1 MHLFYMFLFGFLYRI
16 IIHQYMKKC
25 LYYNMPMMIKDFF
38 VNVVKKAADE
48 AVLNKKLGAAEKIT
62 ANFVCE
68 TPKNPE
74 FGVFSVNVS
83 SLARD
88 AKMAPPVI
96 ANAVK
101 EFIKPEDYSVN
112 TVAGFINFKLEE
124 GFLKKV
130 VEEILFEKENY
141 GKMNLGKGKKVN
153 IEYVSANPTGPFH
166 IGHGRWAALG
176 SSLAEVLKFTG
187 YDVYQEFYIND
198 AGNQIN
204 KLAMSLELRVKELK
218 GETVEWPED
227 AYKGDYLIDCAKRYI
242 EQGSNEP
249 YGEFAKKDMLRLQ
262 KELLEKFETHFDC
275 FFSETTLYKNNE
287 VEKCVQALEAAGKLY
302 EKDGALWFRTTDY
315 TDDQDRVLRKQD
327 GSNTYLTADIAYHKN
342 KFDRGFEHLINIWGA
357 DHHGYIPRMK
367 ASIDALGYDSNNLEV
382 LLGQLVN
389 IIQNGEAVR
398 MGKRKKMVTLD
409 ELVDE
414 VGVDATRFWMLMRSI
429 DTTLDFDVDLAKQ
442 KNDQNPVFYVQYA
455 HARCC
460 SILRKA
466 VEERLDT
473 ETGEK
478 LPPFI
483 EKEELDKVLNGAS
496 GVARVLNI
504 FDKDDEKSYD
514 ATRKLILRLE
524 EFKATVEGASRLR
537 APYLLCKYASSL
549 AYDFHHF
556 YNFTRVLSSDKE
568 LTKGRLALVFD
579 VKNVL
584 FEVFK
589 LLKISAPEK
598 M

>member
-1 MHLFYMFLFGFLYRI
+1 
-16 IIHQYMKKC
+16 
-25 LYYNMPMMIKDFF
+25 MMIKDFF
-38 VNVVKKAADE
+38 VNIVDEAAKKAAMD
-48 AVLNKKLGAAEKIT
+48 KKLGAAENINAK
-62 ANFVCE
+62 FVCE

-74 FGVFSVNVS
+74 FGDYAINVS
-83 SLARD
+83 ALARD
-88 AKMAPPVI
+88 AKMAPPLI
-96 ANAVK
+96 AKAIVEYINPAD
-101 EFIKPEDYSVN
+101 FSIN

-124 GFLKKV
+124 GFLKKI
-130 VEEILFEKENY
+130 VEEVLLEKENF
-141 GKMNLGKGKKVN
+141 GKINMGQGKKVN

-176 SSLAEVLKFTG
+176 SSLAEVMKFAG

-204 KLAMSLELRVKELK
+204 KLAMSLELRVKELE

-242 EQGSNEP
+242 EAGKP
-249 YGEFAKKDMLRLQ
+249 TGYGEFAKVDMLRLQ

-275 FFSETTLYKNNE
+275 FFSETTLYKSKE
-287 VEKCVQALEAAGKLY
+287 VEKCLETLDKAGKLY

-315 TDDQDRVLRKQD
+315 TDDQDRVLKKKD

-342 KFDRGFEHLINIWGA
+342 KFDRGFEYLIDIWGA

-367 ASIDALGYDSNNLEV
+367 ASIDALGNNSNNFEV

-466 VEERLDT
+466 AEDRLDT
-473 ETGEK
+473 ESGEK
-478 LPPFI
+478 LPPYI
-483 EKEELDKVLNGAS
+483 IKEDLDKVLSNPQIGI
-496 GVARVLNI
+496 LFNN
-504 FDKDDEKSYD
+504 DEKSIE
-514 ATRKLILRLE
+514 ATRGLILRLE
-524 EFKATVEGASRLR
+524 EFKSVIEGAVRLR
-537 APYLLCKYASSL
+537 APYLLCKYASNL

-556 YNFTRVLSSDKE
+556 YNFTRVLSEDKE
-568 LTKGRLALVFD
+568 LTKSRLMIVAA

-584 FEVFK
+584 GEVFK